1 MSQLAIRNLTVH
13 PLELTQVDRFE
24 SERIPTGTLLGNVTG
39 AITGLLNA
47 TEHATHQTHP
57 RGGPVQSHHL
67 SLALRPF
74 ATTQADFCAPDHDG
88 EVLRLTFKIEDH
100 HYESHVPGPSRRSA
114 VMTKLDDG
122 PHELTVVYVP
132 AAALLAVFSSAA
144 LHAWMR
150 ELRDDWPLAL
160 LSIPGTHNSPTC
172 YKALPSVRCQAVD
185 VPEQLRNGVRFLDV
199 RVSVS
204 PDNDALAL
212 VHSAFPISLTGNKYF
227 GDMLQDVYRFLDEN
241 PSETVIM
248 SVKREGTGKGTDG
261 QLGKYLKHSYVDQ
274 KRGLWWTEP
283 KMPTLGQAR
292 GKIVIVRRFGL
303 DDDMR
308 QSCWDGRG
316 WAIDAQQWP
325 DNCEDGT
332 GGDGGCLRIQDFY
345 EVSESQNIDK
355 KIDYSR
361 GQLERAAEQAFALD
375 GMPGYQPDAPA
386 PPLFVNFLTASNFFN
401 AACWPE
407 RVAAKV
413 NPAVVEYLCVNHGE
427 PGKGPGQLKVGS
439 AGTGIVVTDWVG
451 ANGDWD
457 LIRCVV
463 GMNAR
468 LQHTT

>member
-1 MSQLAIRNLTVH
+1 MSQLAVRNLTAH
-13 PLELTQVDRFE
+13 PLELVKVERFE
-24 SERIPTGTLLGNVTG
+24 SERISTGTLFGNVTG
-39 AITGLLNA
+39 TITGLLNA
-47 TEHATHQTHP
+47 TAHSTHQTHP
-57 RGGPVQSHHL
+57 KGDPVQSDD
-67 SLALRPF
+67 LALALPPF
-74 ATTQADFCAPDHDG
+74 TTTRTDFDAPDHDG
-88 EVLRLTFKIEDH
+88 EVLRLTFKTEH
-100 HYESHVPGPSRRSA
+100 RHYETDVPSPSRRSA
-114 VMTKLDDG
+114 VMKKLDDG
-122 PHELTVVYVP
+122 PHDLTVVYVP

-150 ELRDDWPLAL
+150 ELHDDWPLAL

-185 VPEQLRNGVRFLDV
+185 VPDQLRNGVRFLDV
-199 RVSVS
+199 RVSVN
-204 PDNDALAL
+204 PDDDALAL

-227 GDMLQDVYRFLDEN
+227 GDMLDHLYRFIDEN
-241 PSETVIM
+241 PSETIVM

-261 QLGKYLKHSYVDQ
+261 QLAKYLKHSYVD
-274 KRGLWWTEP
+274 KRRDLWWTEP

-332 GGDGGCLRIQDFY
+332 GGDGCCFRIQDFY

-355 KIDYSR
+355 KVNYSC
-361 GQLERAAEQAFALD
+361 GQLERAAEQVFALD
-375 GMPGYQPDAPA
+375 GMPGHQPDAPV

-407 RVAAKV
+407 RIAAKV

-427 PGKGPGQLKVGS
+427 EGKGPGQLKVGC

-451 ANGDWD
+451 ANDDWD
-457 LIRCVV
+457 LVRCVV